1 MAHHDQNAGSSQ
13 YTGHVTVGGP
23 PQERQA
29 GDMRITKVAVG
40 PMDNN
45 CYLLRCLSTGEQVLI
60 DAAHEEETLLG
71 LIGSDHLSR
80 IITTH
85 RHPDHTQALADL
97 VADTGAQTVAG
108 HDDADHLPVAVDL
121 RVTDGDVIPVG
132 DCELEVITLVG
143 HTPGS
148 IALAYRDDITHM
160 FTGDSLFPGG
170 VGKTANADD
179 FSSLIQDVQ
188 SKLFDRFGDD
198 TWIYPGHGDDT
209 TLGRERP
216 QLPEWR
222 ERGW

>member
-23 PQERQA
+23 PQVRQA

-71 LIGSDHLSR
+71 LIGSDHLAR

-85 RHPDHTQALADL
+85 RHPDHTQARAGLGADP
-97 VADTGAQTVAG
+97 GAETVAG
-108 HDDADHLPVAVDL
+108 RDDADPLPVGVDL
-121 RVTDGDVIPVG
+121 RETAGDVIPVG

-148 IALAYRDDITHM
+148 IALAYRADMTHIV
-160 FTGDSLFPGG
+160 TGDSLLPGP
-170 VGKTANADD
+170 VRKAAN
-179 FSSLIQDVQ
+179 
-188 SKLFDRFGDD
+188 
-198 TWIYPGHGDDT
+198 
-209 TLGRERP
+209 
-216 QLPEWR
+216 
-222 ERGW
+222 